1 MARPRTYTEDRVATA
16 VRLPVSV
23 YRRLH
28 QAAADRDVS
37 ANLLVTRAVTE
48 FLNRLAPERRCCTG
62 PPGNRGPRRRR
73 RQSSLR
79 RLTREHRT
87 PQGLPERPASLHLDG
102 QLRVG
107 TP

>member
-48 FLNRLAPERRCCTG
+48 FLNRLAPAEAV
-62 PPGNRGPRRRR
+62 
-73 RQSSLR
+73 L
-79 RLTREHRT
+79 H
-87 PQGLPERPASLHLDG
+87 RPAGEPWS
-102 QLRVG
+102 
-107 TP
+107 TPEATAELTSEIDA